1 MSRTSPS
8 EVDAVRSIR
17 GGGQRRPS
25 GAGAAA
31 REQSAAGVSRLRVR
45 YGETDQMGFVYH
57 PNYLVWCEIG
67 RTELMR
73 ELGFAYA
80 DIERSGIRLAVAE
93 ATLRYAR
100 AARYDEDITI
110 LTRIE
115 TVQSRTVTFRY
126 EIFRDDT
133 PAELLA
139 TATTKLISIDEDGS
153 PRRLPPDLLQRFR
166 DLSDPQ

>member
-1 MSRTSPS
+1 MSDTRTPPRPVAHPDRPTPS
-8 EVDAVRSIR
+8 D
-17 GGGQRRPS
+17 QREATP
-25 GAGAAA
+25 
-31 REQSAAGVSRLRVR
+31 AGVTRLRVR

-93 ATLRYAR
+93 ASLRYAR
-100 AARYDEDITI
+100 AARYDESITI
-110 LTRIE
+110 VTRIDS
-115 TVQSRTVTFRY
+115 VQSRTVTFAY
-126 EIFRDDT
+126 EIYRDDT

-139 TATTKLISIDEDGS
+139 TATTKLISIDEAGS
-153 PRRLPPDLLQRFR
+153 PRRLPPDLLQRFSER
-166 DLSDPQ
+166 SRP